1 MQYIA
6 TFSLTKKDFFP
17 ALKQLLLIEKSTRKK
32 DSTLEVTLKQGF
44 IYLVIPGVE
53 LHVPALTTGSAK
65 FTILLWYIAN
75 IVKAEKDTTLHFTV
89 EDGTLKLREFA
100 FNVQTTF
107 FETDRILRSI
117 ILPMN
122 YKYLDIVRLYLSE
135 KYTTEELEFN
145 KLEVTVSNAIEK
157 LNGEIDKIT
166 FTLRKYGFERN
177 DVSGLILEK
186 LQN

>member
-1 MQYIA
+1 
-6 TFSLTKKDFFP
+6 
-17 ALKQLLLIEKSTRKK
+17 
-32 DSTLEVTLKQGF
+32 
-44 IYLVIPGVE
+44 
-53 LHVPALTTGSAK
+53 
-65 FTILLWYIAN
+65 
-75 IVKAEKDTTLHFTV
+75 
-89 EDGTLKLREFA
+89 
-100 FNVQTTF
+100 
-107 FETDRILRSI
+107 
-117 ILPMN
+117 MN

-145 KLEVTVSNAIEK
+145 ELEVTVSNAIEK